1 MEQGVHDPEVVD
13 DDNRGAEVGRQ
24 QVAQQ
29 ARVGV
34 EAPGPAADA
43 DHREVIGYPAG
54 SIVDHPA

>member
-24 QVAQQ
+24 VAQQ
-29 ARVGV
+29 VRVGV
-34 EAPGPAADA
+34 EAPGRAADA
-43 DHREVIGYPAG
+43 DHREVVDHPAG